1 MDIAAPNLD
10 ISPDVLP
17 VGFETAAYN
26 VTLSGSGGTAPYDF
40 IVNGGSAPLP
50 SGLSLATNGTISGTP
65 APGSAGTYTVQLAMG
80 DSPTIPTGPGTPPTE
95 VPDFTFVTQTPPT
108 ITAIGNTPGGGKGG
122 Q

>member
-1 MDIAAPNLD
+1 MDIGGPNLD
-10 ISPDVLP
+10 ISPDVRP

-65 APGSAGTYTVQLAMG
+65 APGSAGTYTVQLVMG
-80 DSPTIPTGPGTPPTE
+80 DSTTISTGTGTPHAE
-95 VPDFTFVTQTPPT
+95 VQAFK
-108 ITAIGNTPGGGKGG
+108 IGRASFRERVCPSV
-122 Q
+122 

>member
-1 MDIAAPNLD
+1 MDIGGPNLD
-10 ISPDVLP
+10 ISPDVRP

-65 APGSAGTYTVQLAMG
+65 APGSAGTYTVQLVMG
-80 DSPTIPTGPGTPPTE
+80 DSTTISTGTGTPDRQRTRL
-95 VPDFTFVTQTPPT
+95 
-108 ITAIGNTPGGGKGG
+108 NSSH
-122 Q
+122 

>member
-50 SGLSLATNGTISGTP
+50 SCLSMANNGTIYGTP
-65 APGSAGTYTVQLAMG
+65 APGSAGTYTLQPRMG
-80 DSPTIPTGPGTPPTE
+80 DSTTITPGNATTHAQVQGLTLLIHTTPPIQANPAPFPHSP
-95 VPDFTFVTQTPPT
+95 V
-108 ITAIGNTPGGGKGG
+108 
-122 Q
+122 